1 MRFSEIAGETGI
13 FVDGDWIEKKDQDAK
28 GAVRLIQ
35 LADVGPGEF
44 RDKSDRHITVEKADE
59 LHCTFLRKGDI
70 LIARLGD
77 PLCKACVFPLDGLYI
92 TAVDVAILRIGSD
105 VVNPKYLI
113 YLLNSPWFKDQVKQ
127 YESGTTRKRISR
139 KNLDRIE
146 MIFPP
151 LPEQQRIVARIEE
164 LFSQLDAGVETL
176 KKTKAQLAVYRQAV
190 LKEAFEGRL
199 TEEWRKGNG
208 TTRQGLVRLA
218 REKRDIALARRKLK
232 PLKYEWKDDVI
243 LPSIPHEWEYA
254 QIGDIAWSI
263 KDGPHY
269 SPEYSEEGIPFI
281 TGGNVRP
288 AGVDFQSA
296 KRISLD
302 LHKEFCKR
310 CCPEKG
316 DMLYTKGGTT
326 GIARVNTYDQEF
338 SVWVHVAVIKFVDS
352 VLPEYFQHVLNSPL
366 CYQQS
371 QKYTH
376 GVGNQDLG
384 LTRMINIIFPIC
396 SIEEQKQIVANLESR
411 LSVCDSIEQT
421 VDAALQQAEAMRQS
435 ILKDAFEGKL

>member
-151 LPEQQRIVARIEE
+151 LPEQERIVSRIEE

-190 LKEAFEGRL
+190 LKEAFSCCAEKKSIREMSSIVTSGSRGWAKYYCDNGAKFIRIGNLTRNKIYIDLDDIQHVQLPDKAEGTRTKL
-199 TEEWRKGNG
+199 APNDVLVSITADLGNI
-208 TTRQGLVRLA
+208 GLVPNGIGEA
-218 REKRDIALARRKLK
+218 YVNQHIAMIRFNNQMQGEFYAWYLR
-232 PLKYEWKDDVI
+232 
-243 LPSIPHEWEYA
+243 SEYG
-254 QIGDIAWSI
+254 Q
-263 KDGPHY
+263 
-269 SPEYSEEGIPFI
+269 
-281 TGGNVRP
+281 
-288 AGVDFQSA
+288 
-296 KRISLD
+296 
-302 LHKEFCKR
+302 
-310 CCPEKG
+310 
-316 DMLYTKGGTT
+316 
-326 GIARVNTYDQEF
+326 
-338 SVWVHVAVIKFVDS
+338 
-352 VLPEYFQHVLNSPL
+352 
-366 CYQQS
+366 
-371 QKYTH
+371 
-376 GVGNQDLG
+376 QDLLRNKRGGGKLG
-384 LTRMINIIFPIC
+384 LGLDDIRDSRVPVVSNETAESILSII
-396 SIEEQKQIVANLESR
+396 ESR
-411 LSVCDSIEQT
+411 LSVCDSIEHT
-421 VDAALQQAEAMRQS
+421 VDLALQQAEAMRQS
-435 ILKDAFEGKL
+435 ILKDAFEGRL

>member
-151 LPEQQRIVARIEE
+151 LPEQERIVARIEE
-164 LFSQLDAGVETL
+164 LFSQLDARVETL
-176 KKTKAQLAVYRQAV
+176 KKTKAQLSVYRQAAIT
-190 LKEAFEGRL
+190 EAFSVENNTPNVCL
-199 TEEWRKGNG
+199 S
-208 TTRQGLVRLA
+208 
-218 REKRDIALARRKLK
+218 DIAQIIGGITKGRDLSGTETIELPYLRVANVQNGYLDLSEIKTIKLRVDEKERYLLK
-232 PLKYEWKDDVI
+232 PGDV
-243 LPSIPHEWEYA
+243 LYTEG
-254 QIGDIAWSI
+254 GDRDKLGRGTVWRGEI
-263 KDGPHY
+263 KDCVHQNHVFKARVDQ
-269 SPEYSEEGIPFI
+269 SKAIPEYVAFWSMS
-281 TGGNVRP
+281 TP
-288 AGVDFQSA
+288 ARNYFYQKGKQSVNLA
-296 KRISLD
+296 SINKTVLAA
-302 LHKEFCKR
+302 LTL
-310 CCPEKG
+310 PLPALEKQRE
-316 DMLYTKGGTT
+316 
-326 GIARVNTYDQEF
+326 I
-338 SVWVHVAVIKFVDS
+338 
-352 VLPEYFQHVLNSPL
+352 
-366 CYQQS
+366 
-371 QKYTH
+371 
-376 GVGNQDLG
+376 
-384 LTRMINIIFPIC
+384 INHI
-396 SIEEQKQIVANLESR
+396 ESR

-421 VDAALQQAEAMRQS
+421 VDTALQQAEAMRQS
-435 ILKDAFEGKL
+435 ILTQAFGGAL

>member
-151 LPEQQRIVARIEE
+151 LPEQERIVSRIEE

-199 TEEWRKGNG
+199 TIHVPVNLPLSWASSDETNTLPAIPEEWHY
-208 TTRQGLVRLA
+208 
-218 REKRDIALARRKLK
+218 IALKYLGDLGRGKSKHRPRNDPKLFVDG
-232 PLKYEWKDDVI
+232 KY
-243 LPSIPHEWEYA
+243 
-254 QIGDIAWSI
+254 
-263 KDGPHY
+263 
-269 SPEYSEEGIPFI
+269 PFI
-281 TGGNVRP
+281 QTGDVKAATNCITTFTMQYGEF
-288 AGVDFQSA
+288 GLSQS
-296 KRISLD
+296 KLW
-302 LHKEFCKR
+302 
-310 CCPEKG
+310 PKG
-316 DMLYTKGGTT
+316 TLCITIAANIAETAFL
-326 GIARVNTYDQEF
+326 GIDACF
-338 SVWVHVAVIKFVDS
+338 PDS
-352 VLPEYFQHVLNSPL
+352 VVGFTPNESILAEYVRYFVE
-366 CYQQS
+366 S
-371 QKYTH
+371 QKIRLWAFAPATAQK
-376 GVGNQDLG
+376 N
-384 LTRMINIIFPIC
+384 INLDTLENLIVPYC
-396 SIEEQKQIVANLESR
+396 SIDEQRVVISEIESR

-421 VDAALQQAEAMRQS
+421 VDTALQQAEAMRQS
-435 ILKDAFEGKL
+435 ILKDAFEGRL